1 MKIQIFFDSLYNQI
15 NSKKITFFI
24 TFFGVVFLS
33 YAVLFAIDFLPEPI
47 QETSNTKTTE
57 KIDIIKDVYA
67 SQNADLFE
75 EEPIVTEFPLPI
87 KIIFDTLDKEI
98 KVLNPTSNTI
108 PDLDNSLLS
117 GAVRHPDSADFSED
131 GNIFILAHSSHLPNV
146 LNKNFQAF
154 NDIENL
160 TWGDRIRLHS
170 KDTEYIYRVEKVF
183 EAKASDV
190 FIPETPGEARLT
202 LATCNSFGAKE
213 DRFIVQAVLIG
224 EKPLN

>member
-15 NSKKITFFI
+15 NSKKITFFV